1 MIEKREGKGGRVLRG
16 GWRFVRCYPRLKK
29 ISGYLSNLI
38 RILLR
43 EISKKSNKKRAMYY
57 DSFHANCYRSI
68 VTRVVNSTDRNGSM
82 IFLISNKLYIPLA
95 IFATRSQITSKFSA
109 FPTFPFHRIYRILEQ
124 SLPMEI
130 LKTRGY
136 KRRNTSILF
145 TRMQKVGRNSVGRQ
159 WNTGPLIDE

>member
-82 IFLISNKLYIPLA
+82 IFLISNKLYIPLRDICNKIA
-95 IFATRSQITSKFSA
+95 NYIEIFRIPNVPVSY
-109 FPTFPFHRIYRILEQ
+109 RIYRILEQ

-159 WNTGPLIDE
+159 